1 MHWLFWL
8 DSSWQFCAWNCQPAF
23 NMWFSALWIWQWQWR
38 ILTEV
43 ILHGWQDIEMR
54 ARSFPQVFISK
65 LKDLQE
71 LMKNIKMRVY
81 EKEER
86 PKALDA
92 LKQHLNSTT
101 VFLETVRNMTDIED
115 PIFTEVELTTLE
127 KLINETKV
135 SSLLV
140 SCLDERLQRM
150 PRVCCRSP
158 ALCTA
163 GCPHCHK
170 TSSPPESLRAR
181 TVLSCSGHTCS
192 SCSVVVM
199 PPIWQKQG
207 SDWLINSW
215 LGKGVLVKQPWPED
229 SLSDLDNR
237 G

>member
-1 MHWLFWL
+1 MIF
-8 DSSWQFCAWNCQPAF
+8 
-23 NMWFSALWIWQWQWR
+23 
-38 ILTEV
+38 EV
-43 ILHGWQDIEMR
+43 ILPGWQNLKMQ
-54 ARSFPQVFISK
+54 AQSFPKVFISK

-140 SCLDERLQRM
+140 GCLDEKTAKDAPRALQVACAVHRRLSTLSQSTLST
-150 PRVCCRSP
+150 RVSE
-158 ALCTA
+158 
-163 GCPHCHK
+163 G
-170 TSSPPESLRAR
+170 E
-181 TVLSCSGHTCS
+181 
-192 SCSVVVM
+192 
-199 PPIWQKQG
+199 
-207 SDWLINSW
+207 N
-215 LGKGVLVKQPWPED
+215 
-229 SLSDLDNR
+229 
-237 G
+237 

>member
-1 MHWLFWL
+1 MIF
-8 DSSWQFCAWNCQPAF
+8 STGVRQQAERPAGA
-23 NMWFSALWIWQWQWR
+23 N
-38 ILTEV
+38 
-43 ILHGWQDIEMR
+43 GWQDIEMR
-54 ARSFPQVFISK
+54 AQSFPQVFISK

-135 SSLLV
+135 SSLL
-140 SCLDERLQRM
+140 CQLLGWEN
-150 PRVCCRSP
+150 CK
-158 ALCTA
+158 
-163 GCPHCHK
+163 GCPACAAGRLRRAPQVVHIVTKH
-170 TSSPPESLRAR
+170 PLHQSLRAR
-181 TVLSCSGHTCS
+181 TVLSCSGHACS
-192 SCSVVVM
+192 SCSDVVM

-207 SDWLINSW
+207 SDGLINSW

-229 SLSDLDNR
+229 SLSDHDNR